1 MPNLR
6 ISELDFDD
14 IKQNLK
20 TFLSSYRDDDN
31 KLIFQDYDFEGSGL
45 SVLIDLLAYNTHYNA
60 YLANM
65 LANEAFL
72 DSAVKRDSAVSLA
85 KHLGY
90 TPLSNRSAKALVSFN
105 VTNPIG
111 QPQTLTLPRYTVFN
125 SDVNGNLFS
134 FVNVQPVTIE
144 PFNGVY
150 RFANV
155 EITEGAHLEYTYRV
169 FTPGPDEKYEIPND
183 NIDTTTMFVT
193 VQNSV
198 TDTTTTVYS
207 LMDDL
212 SDISGL
218 SNVYYLEE
226 NYTGRYQIYFGE
238 GTLGRKLFSGNLV
251 RIEYLVSRGVEGNVA
266 NVISQ
271 SFSCGENIGG
281 GVISSVTTTRN
292 STGGGLK
299 DTISDIKFKAPKFLE
314 SYNRAVTAS
323 DYKSIIEA
331 NYPFIESVSVWGG
344 DENSPPI
351 YGKVFIALK
360 PYSGYVLSFDVKESI
375 KRNVLSNKKVM
386 SIIPEIIDPEY
397 IYVNI
402 DSTVTYNTKVTALLP
417 NDIKNL
423 VSSEI
428 LLYFNRDLQKFD
440 KDFIFSRLSRL
451 MDVSDK
457 SIIGNIT
464 KIKIQK
470 RIEPIINVNN
480 NFSLTNSIKFN
491 NSLVPGTMEST
502 RFIIQINSNEEEL
515 LNIPV
520 IMYDVPNTDSLSSKR
535 FGTISLKN
543 AESEKIINLN
553 FGIIDYDKGILSIDN
568 LNFIGYPE
576 DTFNIRI
583 TVEPQN
589 YNIQTIRNEILLL
602 DDSTLLSAANRKSGI
617 NIKIIS
623 SYE

>member
-20 TFLSSYRDDDN
+20 TFLSTYKDAN
-31 KLIFQDYDFEGSGL
+31 NQLIFQDYDFEGSGL

-60 YLANM
+60 YFANM

-90 TPLSNRSAKALVSFN
+90 TPVSNRSSKALISFN
-105 VTNPIG
+105 VTSPSGN
-111 QPQTLTLPRYTVFN
+111 PQTLTLPRYTVFN
-125 SDVNGNLFS
+125 SDVNGNTFS
-134 FVNVQPVTIE
+134 FVNIEPVTIE
-144 PFNGVY
+144 PVNGIY

-155 EITEGAHLEYTYRV
+155 EITEGAPLEYTYRV

-183 NIDTTTMFVT
+183 NIDTTTMYVT

-207 LMDDL
+207 LVDDL
-212 SDISGL
+212 SEVSAL

-238 GTLGRKLFSGNLV
+238 GTLGRILSPGNLV
-251 RIEYLVSRGVEGNVA
+251 RIEYLVSRGIDGNVA

-271 SFSCGENIGG
+271 SFTSSQSVGG
-281 GVISSVTTTRN
+281 GVISSITTVRN

-299 DTISDIKFKAPKFLE
+299 DTISDIKFKAPKFLA
-314 SYNRAVTAS
+314 SYNRAVTSS
-323 DYKSIIEA
+323 DYKAIIEA
-331 NYPFIESVSVWGG
+331 NYPFIESVSAWGG
-344 DENSPPI
+344 DENVPPV
-351 YGKVFIALK
+351 YGKVFLALK
-360 PYSGYVLSFDVKESI
+360 PYSGYVLSSDVKEGI
-375 KRNVLSNKKVM
+375 KRDVLRTKKVM

-397 IYVNI
+397 IFVSIN
-402 DSTVTYNTKVTALLP
+402 STVRYNTKLTALLP
-417 NDIKNL
+417 TDIRNL
-423 VSSEI
+423 VSSEVS
-428 LLYFNRDLQKFD
+428 LYFSRELQKFD
-440 KDFIFSRLSRL
+440 KDFVFSRLSRL
-451 MDVSDK
+451 MDASDK

-470 RIEPIINVNN
+470 RIEPVINVDN
-480 NFSLTNSIKFN
+480 NFSLSNSIKFN
-491 NSLVPGTMEST
+491 NALVPGTLEST
-502 RFIIQINSNEEEL
+502 RFIIQVETEPEVFVNV
-515 LNIPV
+515 PV
-520 IMYDVPNTDSLSSKR
+520 VMYDVPNTNPPSYNGTGIIGLKNPESEEIVNSTFGSIDYSK
-535 FGTISLKN
+535 GTIS
-543 AESEKIINLN
+543 IDVLN
-553 FGIIDYDKGILSIDN
+553 YV
-568 LNFIGYPE
+568 GYPE
-576 DTFNIRI
+576 DTFSIRI
-583 TVEPQN
+583 TAEPQN
-589 YNIQTIRNEILLL
+589 YNIETTRNQILLI

-617 NIKIIS
+617 SINVTS